1 MTAKIKQAGNFCHIS
16 FNGKSK
22 EDFYDYAQKLIYINE
37 KSWIDSLGVWECPGT
52 YYDFIISLFENNID
66 YNNIGSDLKFKP
78 YEYQQKLIYDSLN
91 HKELLL
97 VSPCGSGKTIIGIG
111 TFLELKKNNLISQDS
126 IGIILVKATLKIQ
139 WQKEIEKFSNL
150 KANII
155 KTSADIAS
163 ANRAKIKNLKA
174 KIKKLNSIE
183 DKLIVK
189 DLKSK
194 IKQHEKDS
202 KQVFKDQ
209 FIGYDLLVLNY
220 EALKNSEIS
229 DMLKTLKIEYIFAD
243 EVHKISNRK
252 AQLSQAAYQ
261 FNYIKYKI
269 GATATAISNNPEN
282 IFGLYSFIAPELFP
296 SYSSFAKSYIKFAG
310 YGRVIGVKNEVS
322 LARRYKNNIVVL
334 TKEEV
339 SKHLPEL
346 TVIQQY
352 CEMTDEQQVM
362 SDQIL
367 DELKEVKD
375 REYELSKNAV
385 SQVDLENNKEYQNI
399 KAKIMML
406 QTFAQELAD
415 DPKLLQI
422 SESEYAA
429 KYCLE
434 HNQSPKTDLAMELV
448 TQIIESGEKVVI
460 ISRYVRMLDILND
473 EIIRKFGQQFKIA
486 VVTGSMSD
494 QERYDNIYTKFR
506 DSDEYRILLMSDAGS
521 TGTNASTAQ
530 YIIEFDLA
538 ESYATQTQRH
548 GRIERADSIHKNVFV
563 YQIIAKNSYDEIQQ
577 KIVSKKEAYDS
588 NLIKI
593 FANNK

>member
-1 MTAKIKQAGNFCHIS
+1 MLANIVQSNNYCYIS
-16 FNGKSK
+16 FNGKTK
-22 EDFYDYAQKLIYINE
+22 EEYYSYAQKLIYINE
-37 KSWIDSLGVWECPGT
+37 KSWINSRGVWECPGS
-52 YYDFIISLFENNID
+52 YYAFIKDLFENNID
-66 YNNIGSDLKFKP
+66 YNDIGTDLKYKP
-78 YEYQQKLIYDSLN
+78 YEYQQRLIYDIIN

-111 TFLELKKNNLISQDS
+111 AYLELKKNNLIDPNS

-139 WQKEIEKFSNL
+139 WQKEIEKFSDL

-155 KTSADIAS
+155 KSNADITSAIR
-163 ANRAKIKNLKA
+163 NKIKANKVKL
-174 KIKKLNSIE
+174 KKLNSIK
-183 DKLIVK
+183 DKEQIK
-189 DLKSK
+189 ELKAIIKKQEKESK
-194 IKQHEKDS
+194 NLFRS
-202 KQVFKDQ
+202 Q
-209 FIGYDLLVLNY
+209 FEGYDLLILNY
-220 EALKNSEIS
+220 EALKNQDIS
-229 DMLKTLKIEYIFAD
+229 DTLKTLNIEYIFAD

-296 SYSSFAKSYIKFAG
+296 SYSSFSKSYIKYAG

-322 LARRYKNNIVVL
+322 LSRRYKNNIVVL

-339 SKHLPEL
+339 SKHLPQL
-346 TVIQQY
+346 NVIQQY
-352 CEMTDEQQVM
+352 CELTHEQQEM
-362 SDQIL
+362 NNQIL
-367 DELKEVKD
+367 AELKEAKD
-375 REYELSKNAV
+375 REYELSNGIKNA
-385 SQVDLENNKEYQNI
+385 SELEDNKEYQGI

-415 DPKLLQI
+415 DPKLLLA

-434 HNQSPKTDLAMELV
+434 NTYSPKTELTLELL
-448 TQIIESGEKVVI
+448 TQIVESGEKVVI
-460 ISRYVRMLDILND
+460 ISRYVRMLEILQN
-473 EIIRKFGQQFKIA
+473 EIIKKFGQHFKIA
-486 VVTGSMSD
+486 KVTGSMSD
-494 QERYDNIYTKFR
+494 QDRYDNIYTKFR
-506 DSDEYRILLMSDAGS
+506 DNPEYKVLLMSDAGS
-521 TGTNASTAQ
+521 TGTNASTSQ

-577 KIVSKKEAYDS
+577 LIVSKKEAYDS

-593 FANNK
+593 FAKK